1 MKTSPLAIACLAAI
15 VLPSSAI
22 AHSGHGSL
30 EAASALHYLV
40 DHPLLATLA
49 LSTIALAGLKRSRK
63 RQ

>member
-15 VLPSSAI
+15 VLPSSAL

-30 EAASALHYLV
+30 EAGSALHYLV
-40 DHPLLATLA
+40 DHPLLAALA
-49 LSTIALAGLKRSRK
+49 LSAIVVSGMRRSRK